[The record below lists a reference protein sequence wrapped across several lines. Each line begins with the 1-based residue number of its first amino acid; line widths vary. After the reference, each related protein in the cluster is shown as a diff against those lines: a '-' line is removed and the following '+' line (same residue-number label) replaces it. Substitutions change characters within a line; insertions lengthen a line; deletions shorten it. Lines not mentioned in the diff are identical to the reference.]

1 MTKKNQGLPC
11 VVCNPDEA
19 EPGEYCDSHRDEL
32 HRLDHQFQSL
42 FRLQRTS
49 RGQDHESY
57 NLYLRG
63 ECTPCGRILVTESD
77 PEHLAITVL
86 LSGDLN
92 LNSTI
97 AKYDNLK
104 IPKTYGDQLR
114 ERIEQEIIHSWY
126 GNARAC
132 VDVLRLTAE
141 PPTHWDVD
149 SRGDQEEA
157 EDSDSP
163 PPQDGNPSVH

>member
-11 VVCNPDEA
+11 VVCNPDDA

-49 RGQDHESY
+49 RGKDHESY

-114 ERIEQEIIHSWY
+114 ERIELEIIHSWY

-132 VDVLRLTAE
+132 VDIFRTTAE
-141 PPTHWDVD
+141 QPEHWDVEQ
-149 SRGDQEEA
+149 RGEGAE
-157 EDSDSP
+157 EDSSEPDL
-163 PPQDGNPSVH
+163 PQGGKHSVH